1 MDEAT
6 MMSSTGLGVWLYKK
20 HLLKSTFRFVHGYLD
35 VHSYIA
41 MRMAWKMIQTPYSSK
56 PLSIKL

>member
-20 HLLKSTFRFVHGYLD
+20 HLLKSTYRFVHGYLD

-41 MRMAWKMIQTPYSSK
+41 MRMAWKMIQSK